1 MLLQNDKRLS
11 VISFLEWSPTTS
23 TTYTEKEKEI
33 EQGLTPVEIAVVVT
47 ASVLVASSC
56 PCILFI
62 MLTKRRNKTRK
73 RKVCPDGG
81 PDEDPPSELSD
92 LSEIDADMNIAVN
105 RTYSSYEPTRIKLTP
120 TEAWAR
126 AKQLTIPA
134 PKNIPEG
141 AWF

>member
-1 MLLQNDKRLS
+1 M
-11 VISFLEWSPTTS
+11 
-23 TTYTEKEKEI
+23 
-33 EQGLTPVEIAVVVT
+33 EIAVVVT
-47 ASVLVASSC
+47 ASVLTASSC

-62 MLTKRRNKTRK
+62 LLTKRRSRTRK
-73 RKVCPDGG
+73 GKVRPDGG

-105 RTYSSYEPTRIKLTP
+105 RAYSTYEPTRIQLTP
-120 TEAWAR
+120 REAWAR

>member
-1 MLLQNDKRLS
+1 M
-11 VISFLEWSPTTS
+11 
-23 TTYTEKEKEI
+23 
-33 EQGLTPVEIAVVVT
+33 EIAVVVT
-47 ASVLVASSC
+47 ASVLAASSC

-62 MLTKRRNKTRK
+62 LLTRRRNRK
-73 RKVCPDGG
+73 RKGKVRPDGG

-105 RTYSSYEPTRIKLTP
+105 RAYCTDEPITRIQLTP
-120 TEAWAR
+120 REAWAR

-134 PKNIPEG
+134 PKHIPEG